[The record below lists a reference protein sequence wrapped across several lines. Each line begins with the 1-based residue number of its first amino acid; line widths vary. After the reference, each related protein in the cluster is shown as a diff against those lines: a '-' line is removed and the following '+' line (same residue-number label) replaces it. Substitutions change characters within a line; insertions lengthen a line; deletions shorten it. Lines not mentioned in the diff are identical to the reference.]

1 MDIVQKLK
9 KLNLKQPKYV
19 FPLIVLLPLLFL
31 GYTVAQFFTG
41 SSEGQTGVV
50 TDSINMSL
58 PDARSD
64 GLDSKMTAMDKNFSD
79 RGAFSAVNGIGDDV
93 VQKDTTGSGYN
104 EEELARIQQANAER
118 LAQQEAENKLQ
129 RSYEENTR
137 RLNSYSNGSTGRGS
151 RSQQDDLNDYARE
164 LENIQNRSM
173 ERQRRYYAEQE
184 RKEKE
189 AEAEFSCQRE
199 PSSLLEWPSAAEN
212 VPSGQL
218 RRQQQD
224 VIDAL
229 TGNSK
234 KKRKANEKTEVV
246 EKVKEKNAEQFN
258 TVTSAETVDEPLIK
272 AMIDKTT
279 KAREGTRLRFK
290 LLDDVTVKGIKL
302 KKGSYLYGIVTG
314 FSQQRVMA
322 NISSILVGN
331 KFIKVG
337 LSVYDNDGMEGFY
350 VPESTF
356 REMVKDASASV
367 ANQSI
372 NFDTGSS
379 TGISAELLAL
389 QALQNV
395 YRSTSSAVSNN
406 IRKNKARIKY
416 NTIVYLINTQ
426 NE

>member
-41 SSEGQTGVV
+41 SSDGKTGVV

-64 GLDSKMTAMDKNFSD
+64 GLDRKMAAMDKHFSES
-79 RGAFSAVNGIGDDV
+79 GAFSAVNGIGDDV
-93 VQKDTTGSGYN
+93 VEKDTTGSGYN
-104 EEELARIQQANAER
+104 DEELAKIQQANAER
-118 LAQQEAENKLQ
+118 LAQQEAEANLQ
-129 RSYEENTR
+129 RSYAENSR
-137 RLNSYSNGSTGRGS
+137 RLNGYSSGSSGRSS

-184 RKEKE
+184 RKDKEEE
-189 AEAEFSCQRE
+189 AEQ
-199 PSSLLEWPSAAEN
+199 
-212 VPSGQL
+212 
-218 RRQQQD
+218 RRQQQEM
-224 VIDAL
+224 IDAL
-229 TGNSK
+229 TGNGK
-234 KKRKANEKTEVV
+234 KKSKANEKTEVV

-258 TVTSAETVDEPLIK
+258 TVTSAETADEPLIK
-272 AMIDKTT
+272 AIIDKTT

-290 LLDDVTVKGIKL
+290 LLDDVTVKGIRL

-322 NISSILVGN
+322 NITSILVGN
-331 KFIKVG
+331 KFIKVN

-372 NFDTGSS
+372 NFDTGGS

>member
-41 SSEGQTGVV
+41 SSDGKTGIV

-64 GLDSKMTAMDKNFSD
+64 GLDSKMAAMDKHFSED
-79 RGAFSAVNGIGDDV
+79 GAYSAVNGIGDDV
-93 VQKDTTGSGYN
+93 VEKDTTGSGYN
-104 EEELARIQQANAER
+104 DEELARIKQANAER
-118 LAQQEAENKLQ
+118 LAQQEAADKLQ
-129 RSYEENTR
+129 RSYAENSR
-137 RLNSYSNGSTGRGS
+137 RLNSYSSGSSGRS
-151 RSQQDDLNDYARE
+151 NRSQQDDLNDYARE

-184 RKEKE
+184 RKDKEEE
-189 AEAEFSCQRE
+189 AEQ
-199 PSSLLEWPSAAEN
+199 
-212 VPSGQL
+212 
-218 RRQQQD
+218 RRQQQEI
-224 VIDAL
+224 IDAL
-229 TGNSK
+229 TGNGK
-234 KKRKANEKTEVV
+234 KKSKANEKTEVV

-322 NISSILVGN
+322 NITSILVGN
-331 KFIKVG
+331 KFIKIN

-372 NFDTGSS
+372 NFDTGGS